1 MSQALLEGVSM
12 GLLLSAIVGPVFFTL
27 IQNSMEHGF
36 RYAAMIALGVLLSD
50 SVYVVLTFF
59 GIRFLADTTYFELVL
74 GYVGGLILIG
84 FGISSLLKKRTR
96 RPNTGG
102 REMPVKRKRTAFAK
116 GFGVNGINPFVL
128 LFWISIASMVSL
140 KTEWGDGL
148 IAGYYVGILL
158 TVFCID
164 LIKAFIAK
172 QLSSLMT
179 PRLMWILNK
188 GVGFVMILFGSRL
201 IWMAWAK

>member
-36 RYAAMIALGVLLSD
+36 RYAAMLAFGILLSD

-59 GIRFLADTTYFELVL
+59 GIKFLADTTYFELVL

-84 FGISSLLKKRTR
+84 FGISSLLKRQGG

-102 REMPVKRKRTAFAK
+102 IAIPAKRKRTAFAK
-116 GFGVNGINPFVL
+116 GFGVNGVNPFVL
-128 LFWISIASMVSL
+128 LFWISIASLVSL
-140 KTEWGDGL
+140 KADWSSGQVFN
-148 IAGYYVGILL
+148 YYAGILM
-158 TVFCID
+158 TVFLID
-164 LIKAFIAK
+164 LLKAFIAK

-179 PRLMWILNK
+179 PRLMWLLNK
-188 GVGFVMILFGSRL
+188 GVGLVMIAFGSRL
-201 IWMAWAK
+201 IWMTALQ